1 MPSSRRL
8 SRFTICRRSSHQF
21 LTLIPYFCLKAV
33 SENMTFSSLAGVFL
47 STGHPIHGIRYAE
60 GMIILKGQPRFYGA
74 TCFWSWW
81 KDESK
86 RTRKRQRGRKTG
98 HRWTR
103 PMCLPKMWYEGTSR
117 KRCTMS
123 SGQMSQLWI

>member
-1 MPSSRRL
+1 MTGGPSITAPKRTTPRCRPAPYKPIPTVEQEKEML
-8 SRFTICRRSSHQF
+8 ERNAENLEHVRFCEEQ
-21 LTLIPYFCLKAV
+21 
-33 SENMTFSSLAGVFL
+33 
-47 STGHPIHGIRYAE
+47 TGGAE
-60 GMIILKGQPRFYGA
+60 GRTILKGQPHFYLT

-86 RTRKRQRGRKTG
+86 RTRKRQWGRKTG
-98 HRWTR
+98 YRWTKS
-103 PMCLPKMWYEGTSR
+103 MCLPKMWYEDTSH